1 MIQKNK
7 GIEDITNLK
16 SGFGSVWDRNPEES
30 MRIAKTNKRIYKRQR
45 EETILA
51 DSKAT
56 LKRLEGLG
64 VIIPNDV
71 KEKIFEEEIKKRSA

>member
-1 MIQKNK
+1 MEQKNK
-7 GIEDITNLK
+7 GIEDITSLK
-16 SGFGSVWDRNPEES
+16 SDFGCVWDRDPEES
-30 MRIAKTNKRIYKRQR
+30 ARIAKTNERIYKSQR

-71 KEKIFEEEIKKRSA
+71 KEKIFEEEIKKGA